1 MVVDLGMFL
10 PKTEPKCASSLAT
23 SASNRCRLHLINIWR
38 DVSGDGPNPLKE
50 GVAGMRMQEGLCWV
64 RTFIWLLIQAAGL
77 TIVLFLANLTN
88 FSWYLICQFADHDTP
103 SIALSLA
110 RLSWSFSIFPFAD
123 HYTVYNTVS
132 SIHPQFFSWNI
143 PGLLIF
149 TFVDRDTPSHCKTWS
164 LMND

>member
-1 MVVDLGMFL
+1 
-10 PKTEPKCASSLAT
+10 
-23 SASNRCRLHLINIWR
+23 
-38 DVSGDGPNPLKE
+38 
-50 GVAGMRMQEGLCWV
+50 MQEGLCRV

-132 SIHPQFFSWNI
+132 SIHPQFFFLEHPWSFNFHI
-143 PGLLIF
+143 CRSRYTLTLQNME
-149 TFVDRDTPSHCKTWS
+149 SHERLKS
-164 LMND
+164 GFMVKYLSIVYSVKRILPI